1 MRRHFVKLPRIFSWR
16 TLLLSAFMLVC
27 GSPVWAQTSRASLEA
42 QRQKTL
48 KDIEETAS
56 ILRQNEASQS
66 KSVQQLS
73 LLGKQISQRQ
83 RLMSEIQQE
92 VSDVDRDISRSN
104 TTISRLEKELKTIR
118 EEYARHLRDYQK
130 KQYSRQIW
138 LYVFGADDMTQAYRR
153 HKYFQQYTASRMA
166 RYDSAMIYQN
176 RLRASLSQLA
186 VQKGEKD
193 SLLLIQ
199 KREADKLSST
209 KKTYDS
215 ELGRLRANASQL
227 KKELASKREIAN
239 RLNREIE
246 SLIVAT
252 AKDLGSPS
260 GDIYSK
266 LTPKE
271 RIVSD
276 NFADNK
282 GRLPWPTSRGSIVG
296 SFGNHPHPV
305 LKGVMLPT
313 NNGIDIATDKNT
325 PVCSVFDGE
334 VSKIVAIKGA
344 NFTIIIRHGKF
355 LTVYQNLVNVRV
367 KQGEKVTRNQSLGTV
382 FTDPIDQSSVYH
394 FEIWEEMNKQNP
406 SLWIVTR

>member
-166 RYDSAMIYQN
+166 DR
-176 RLRASLSQLA
+176 
-186 VQKGEKD
+186 K
-193 SLLLIQ
+193 
-199 KREADKLSST
+199 
-209 KKTYDS
+209 
-215 ELGRLRANASQL
+215 
-227 KKELASKREIAN
+227 
-239 RLNREIE
+239 
-246 SLIVAT
+246 
-252 AKDLGSPS
+252 
-260 GDIYSK
+260 
-266 LTPKE
+266 
-271 RIVSD
+271 
-276 NFADNK
+276 
-282 GRLPWPTSRGSIVG
+282 
-296 SFGNHPHPV
+296 
-305 LKGVMLPT
+305 
-313 NNGIDIATDKNT
+313 
-325 PVCSVFDGE
+325 SV
-334 VSKIVAIKGA
+334 V
-344 NFTIIIRHGKF
+344 
-355 LTVYQNLVNVRV
+355 
-367 KQGEKVTRNQSLGTV
+367 
-382 FTDPIDQSSVYH
+382 
-394 FEIWEEMNKQNP
+394 
-406 SLWIVTR
+406 